1 MTEILL
7 TLINICSSIIDLKSK
22 LFNSDR
28 KKELSEWIY
37 LVGNNIEV
45 IADFLDDNE
54 YPHKTCAR
62 MEEAAYSFS
71 SIIGDTLLKEE
82 KEHLEKLLF
91 SAIQVEKIFAEYSNL
106 KRGDRTRYIQELY
119 IISGSVLGIADT
131 LKYQK

>member
-1 MTEILL
+1 MTEILF
-7 TLINICSSIIDLKSK
+7 TLINICSSIIDVKNK

-37 LVGNNIEV
+37 LIGNNIEV

-71 SIIGDTLLKEE
+71 SVIGNTLSEEE

-106 KRGDRTRYIQELY
+106 KRGERTIYIRELY